1 MLQFRL
7 WCFLN
12 KMRMIKANIRYKK
25 MIKSGVNVNA
35 GVLCDSIPRKKQEIL
50 EEMDKTSTYKGKQE
64 KFYNK

>member
-25 MIKSGVNVNA
+25 IIKSGVNVNA
-35 GVLCDSIPRKKQEIL
+35 GVLCDSIPRKKQEI
-50 EEMDKTSTYKGKQE
+50 
-64 KFYNK
+64 